1 MKTVEQSDLSHFQL
15 EGTWTLSSGKPVHF
29 VALKQTRDSVMDMA
43 NVYLNI
49 EDVRPSVQ
57 GDFEED
63 TREGLHINI
72 IDLVMEHP
80 TCEVVHDLFRY
91 FLSNTSPGDT
101 VRVPGPRHR
110 GRLKTCTDLKQEA
123 KGCPLVPPGPHELL
137 TDGVCK
143 EGSENQS
150 QHKAES
156 SDLNTIEC
164 TSCPLKFG
172 NKRELLNH
180 VKSEHRTRNRTHF
193 KCDKCQRTFSSNK
206 TKLAHL
212 REAHRDS
219 RPKTKV
225 EPRPA
230 SLMCPTCGE
239 KKNSEYNLSQHIKK
253 FHENAFPEPVVCHLC
268 TETKQLRNRKYHT
281 PYSFELHMRQIH
293 RFVNFLLLNSELDGG
308 CLSLFCFLCF
318 WLQRVQRTGDCNM
331 TFLNHTPYK
340 LAPFTAAVTCLKI
353 G

>member
-1 MKTVEQSDLSHFQL
+1 MSDSEESSHFQL
-15 EGTWTLSSGKPVHF
+15 EGTWTLSSGKRVHF
-29 VALKQTRDSVMDMA
+29 VALKQTRDSVMDMS
-43 NVYLNI
+43 NVYLSV
-49 EDVRPSVQ
+49 EDVRASVQ
-57 GDFEED
+57 GDLELDEGV
-63 TREGLHINI
+63 GLHINI
-72 IDLVMEHP
+72 IDLVLEYP
-80 TCEVVHDLFRY
+80 TSEIACDLFRY
-91 FLSNTSPGDT
+91 FLSNTDPGDT
-101 VRVPGPRHR
+101 VRVPGPCQR
-110 GRLKTCTDLKQEA
+110 GRLKLSPHLKQEA
-123 KGCPLVPPGPHELL
+123 KANPLITTGPRELL
-137 TDGVCK
+137 TDGTCK
-143 EGSENQS
+143 EGSVDKS

-212 REAHRDS
+212 REAHRDA
-219 RPKTKV
+219 RPKPKV
-225 EPRPA
+225 EPKPA

-293 RFVNFLLLNSELDGG
+293 RFVKFLLHSEPCAG

-318 WLQRVQRTGDCNM
+318 SGCNE
-331 TFLNHTPYK
+331 FNEPEI
-340 LAPFTAAVTCLKI
+340 VI
-353 G
+353 

>member
-1 MKTVEQSDLSHFQL
+1 
-15 EGTWTLSSGKPVHF
+15 
-29 VALKQTRDSVMDMA
+29 MD
-43 NVYLNI
+43 
-49 EDVRPSVQ
+49 
-57 GDFEED
+57 
-63 TREGLHINI
+63 
-72 IDLVMEHP
+72 
-80 TCEVVHDLFRY
+80 
-91 FLSNTSPGDT
+91 
-101 VRVPGPRHR
+101 
-110 GRLKTCTDLKQEA
+110 K
-123 KGCPLVPPGPHELL
+123 
-137 TDGVCK
+137 
-143 EGSENQS
+143 S

-212 REAHRDS
+212 REAHRDA
-219 RPKTKV
+219 RPKPKV
-225 EPRPA
+225 EPKPA

-293 RFVNFLLLNSELDGG
+293 RFVKFLLHSEPCAG

-318 WLQRVQRTGDCNM
+318 SGCNE
-331 TFLNHTPYK
+331 FNEPEI
-340 LAPFTAAVTCLKI
+340 VI
-353 G
+353 